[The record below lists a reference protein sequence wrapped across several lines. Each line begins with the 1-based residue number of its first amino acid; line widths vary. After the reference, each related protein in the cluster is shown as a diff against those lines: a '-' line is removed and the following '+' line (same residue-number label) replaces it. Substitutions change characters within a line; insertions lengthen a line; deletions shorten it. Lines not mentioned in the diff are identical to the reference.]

1 GQATFSAQY
10 DFDLPP
16 VEIKLDPKLSP
27 LENAKQFFEQYEKA
41 KRAAAEV
48 PDFIKA
54 AENEL
59 DFLRQLETDLV
70 LAANSPEIG
79 EVQDALQVNGYWRGP
94 KTTRPKGGKSA
105 PLKVTT
111 PEGIAIW
118 VGRNARQN
126 EEVTFTRG
134 KPED

>member
-1 GQATFSAQY
+1 LRQSGELLLAYQYAIQPGQATFSAQY

-48 PDFIKA
+48 PDLIRA

-79 EVQDALQVNGYWRGP
+79 EVQDALQVNG
-94 KTTRPKGGKSA
+94 
-105 PLKVTT
+105 
-111 PEGIAIW
+111 
-118 VGRNARQN
+118 
-126 EEVTFTRG
+126 
-134 KPED
+134 